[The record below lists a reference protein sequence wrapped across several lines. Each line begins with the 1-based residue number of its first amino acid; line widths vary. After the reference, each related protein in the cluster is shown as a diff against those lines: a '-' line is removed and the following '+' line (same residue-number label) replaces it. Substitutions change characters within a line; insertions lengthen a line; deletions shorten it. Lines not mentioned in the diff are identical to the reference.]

1 MKAIPNY
8 ENYLIDEKGNIY
20 STLTNK
26 YIKACKRKDGYLLV
40 GLYKNGARTNFQVH
54 RLVALTYI
62 PNPNNY
68 PQVNHIDENK
78 ENNSI
83 ENLEWCTAKYNLT
96 YGDRITKAM
105 SKRKEN
111 DPNGLSYVQAMET
124 RRKSNPN
131 NECFKQTTK
140 TRSLKGCVNA
150 EKKIAQYTLDGELIG
165 VYDSIAQAAALTKCS
180 KGCICECAKR
190 KKETHKGYIWK
201 YYFDK

>member
-1 MKAIPNY
+1 MELMK
-8 ENYLIDEKGNIY
+8 
-20 STLTNK
+20 
-26 YIKACKRKDGYLLV
+26 
-40 GLYKNGARTNFQVH
+40 
-54 RLVALTYI
+54 
-62 PNPNNY
+62 
-68 PQVNHIDENK
+68 
-78 ENNSI
+78 
-83 ENLEWCTAKYNLT
+83 
-96 YGDRITKAM
+96 
-105 SKRKEN
+105 
-111 DPNGLSYVQAMET
+111 AMET

-165 VYDSIAQAAALTKCS
+165 VYDSIAQAATLTKCS